1 MHSWGTEAQRTLP
14 PRQTGR
20 GRIYR
25 LADQAL
31 PVVGPINTFLTAHQ
45 LSPSSHLQ
53 CHWLRRGNKSFVPKN
68 GAKSRTL
75 DSTRLDCGSNPPR
88 ESILYSRSIDAP
100 RLPLKGGNLSPG
112 ESRRKEGA
120 ATTSSVKEAVKGSH
134 CFLSAGRPR
143 APIAAGEVQ
152 TLAICGRVS
161 RYYGGG
167 GGKLSYGGS
176 VLRRAWCSAQIWG
189 VSGKKRTK

>member
-1 MHSWGTEAQRTLP
+1 MRKV
-14 PRQTGR
+14 
-20 GRIYR
+20 
-25 LADQAL
+25 AL
-31 PVVGPINTFLTAHQ
+31 L
-45 LSPSSHLQ
+45 
-53 CHWLRRGNKSFVPKN
+53 
-68 GAKSRTL
+68 
-75 DSTRLDCGSNPPR
+75 TRLDCGSNPPR

-120 ATTSSVKEAVKGSH
+120 ATTSSVKEAVKRSH
-134 CFLSAGRPR
+134 CFLSAGRLR

-167 GGKLSYGGS
+167 GGGKLSYGGS
-176 VLRRAWCSAQIWG
+176 VSCAARDAPLK
-189 VSGKKRTK
+189 SGAYQEKKELNKKKKIKKNPAL

>member
-14 PRQTGR
+14 PRQTGG
-20 GRIYR
+20 GRIYL

-31 PVVGPINTFLTAHQ
+31 PVVSLINTFLTAHQ
-45 LSPSSHLQ
+45 LSQSSHLQ
-53 CHWLRRGNKSFVPKN
+53 CDWFRRGNKSFVPKN

-75 DSTRLDCGSNPPR
+75 WLWLRLEPST
-88 ESILYSRSIDAP
+88 ESIPYSRSIDAP

-120 ATTSSVKEAVKGSH
+120 ATTSSVKEAVKRSH
-134 CFLSAGRPR
+134 CFFSAGRLR
-143 APIAAGEVQ
+143 TPIATGEVQ

-161 RYYGGG
+161 RYYVVVVA
-167 GGKLSYGGS
+167 SCHM
-176 VLRRAWCSAQIWG
+176 VEACPAPRVMLRSNLGRIRR
-189 VSGKKRTK
+189 K

>member
-1 MHSWGTEAQRTLP
+1 MRKV
-14 PRQTGR
+14 
-20 GRIYR
+20 
-25 LADQAL
+25 AL
-31 PVVGPINTFLTAHQ
+31 L
-45 LSPSSHLQ
+45 
-53 CHWLRRGNKSFVPKN
+53 
-68 GAKSRTL
+68 
-75 DSTRLDCGSNPPR
+75 TRLDCGSNPPR

-120 ATTSSVKEAVKGSH
+120 ATTSSVKEAVKRSH
-134 CFLSAGRPR
+134 CFLSAGRLR

-167 GGKLSYGGS
+167 GGGKLSYGGS
-176 VLRRAWCSAQIWG
+176 VSCAARDAPLK
-189 VSGKKRTK
+189 SGAYQEKKELNKKKKSRKTPHCEL